1 MNLVFEIN
9 HPAQAHL
16 FKNLIVQLQNR
27 QHKVSVLIKQHPIVE
42 SIFRD
47 FGISYTVLG
56 RKGKGLI
63 LKGLFQIGFILKTLK
78 LYQKHKFQIGI
89 GVSVSL
95 SFLSRFTRLK
105 AIILDDD
112 DKKATPLFAA
122 LTHKSASVLLRP
134 MALAWEGQFPNTLY
148 YNAYH
153 EIAYLHPKH
162 FIPDPEILK
171 VQNLKPDEPF
181 FIIRL
186 VSLKAHHDKGIRG
199 LNNTYLERIIEL
211 LQPFGR
217 VLITNESNADLS
229 SGAEKIKIEPAK
241 IHHLMAFSRLIISDG
256 QTMCSEAACLG
267 VPSVRIN
274 DFAERIS
281 YLDEQEEKWKLTFG
295 YSPDQ
300 FSAALKKIEDLL
312 YVPLSTF
319 QQRRELMLNEVIDFT
334 AFLVWFIENYPQSKK
349 IMKENPDYQ
358 YNFK

>member
-16 FKNLIVQLQNR
+16 FKNLIVQLQDR

-42 SIFRD
+42 SIFQD
-47 FGISYTVLG
+47 SDIPYTILG
-56 RKGKGLI
+56 RKRKGLI
-63 LKGLFQIGFILKTLK
+63 LKGLFQIGFILKILK

-95 SFLSRFTRLK
+95 AFLSRFTRLK

-122 LTHKSASVLLRP
+122 LTHKRASVLFRP
-134 MALAWEGQFPNTLY
+134 MALTSEEQFPNTIY

-153 EIAYLHPKH
+153 EIAYLHPKY
-162 FIPDPEILK
+162 FKPDPEILK
-171 VQNLKPDEPF
+171 VQNLKSDEPF

-199 LNNTYLERIIEL
+199 LNNNHLKTIIEL
-211 LQPFGR
+211 LQPFGK
-217 VLITNESNADLS
+217 VLITNESTADFLP
-229 SGAEKIKIEPAK
+229 GAEKIKIEPAN
-241 IHHLMAFSRLIISDG
+241 IHHLMAFARLVISDG

-274 DFAERIS
+274 DFAGRIS
-281 YLDEQEEKWKLTFG
+281 YLEEQEKKWKLTFG

-300 FSAALKKIEDLL
+300 FSAALNKIEELL
-312 YVPLSTF
+312 HEPMSTF
-319 QQRRELMLNEVIDFT
+319 QQHRDLMLNEVIDFT
-334 AFLVWFIENYPQSKK
+334 AFLVWFVENYPESKR
-349 IMKENPDYQ
+349 IMKETPDYQ
-358 YNFK
+358 YNFR